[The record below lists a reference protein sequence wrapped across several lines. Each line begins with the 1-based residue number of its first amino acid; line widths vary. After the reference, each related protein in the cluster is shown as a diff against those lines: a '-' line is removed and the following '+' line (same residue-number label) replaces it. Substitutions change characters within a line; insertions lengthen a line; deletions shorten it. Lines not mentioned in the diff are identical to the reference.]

1 MLTASFTGLV
11 RIILLIIGS
20 MVALRFIGRLMIAKR
35 NLDEE
40 RELLNREQNFQ
51 KERSEKLKH
60 FGKTSI
66 SKSDPKGAVQDVEFE
81 EIG

>member
-1 MLTASFTGLV
+1 
-11 RIILLIIGS
+11 
-20 MVALRFIGRLMIAKR
+20 MIAKR

-51 KERSEKLKH
+51 KERSEKLKN
-60 FGKTSI
+60 FGKTTI
-66 SKSDPKGAVQDVEFE
+66 SKSDPKGSVQDVEFE